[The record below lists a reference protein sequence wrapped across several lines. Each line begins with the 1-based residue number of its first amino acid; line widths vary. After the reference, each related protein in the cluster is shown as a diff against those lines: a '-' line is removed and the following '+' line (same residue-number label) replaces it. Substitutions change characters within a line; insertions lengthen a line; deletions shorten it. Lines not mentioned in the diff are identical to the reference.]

1 MRVTLDTNALVRIV
15 VADEP
20 AQTTA
25 AQKIITD
32 ATLIV
37 LTVPC
42 LCELV
47 WVLRRVYN
55 FDREAIATALK
66 TLANTD
72 NISIDRP
79 TVEAGIQFLDSGG
92 DFADGAIAF
101 EGRSLGGEI
110 FVSFDK
116 RAVML
121 VEQQGGYARLLKTA
135 RS

>member
-20 AQTTA
+20 AQTA
-25 AQKIITD
+25 AAHKIISD

-47 WVLRRVYN
+47 WVLRRVYG

-66 TLANTD
+66 TLASTN
-72 NISIDRP
+72 NIIIDRP
-79 TVEAGIQFLDSGG
+79 TVEAGIQFLDAGG

-121 VEQQGGYARLLKTA
+121 VDQQGGSARLLKTA

>member
-15 VADEP
+15 VADDA
-20 AQTTA
+20 AQTAA

-66 TLANTD
+66 TLANTG
-72 NISIDRP
+72 NIIIDRP
-79 TVEAGIQFLDSGG
+79 TVEAGIQFLDLGG

-101 EGRSLGGEI
+101 EGRALGGET

-121 VEQQGGYARLLKTA
+121 VEQQGGSARLLKTT